1 MLRRLLG
8 IDSAGW
14 GAATGTLLLLGFGL
28 FTLFVSVADL
38 REAARIAPEKRTCA
52 SWLKDPSGPR
62 WVELSGCKLDLAS
75 AASRKWKGW
84 LSVRDGGVTGAKYLE
99 LFIPIV
105 AGGDDVGRQDDPPV
119 AVLATQNT
127 ELLALVDGIDAIPPE
142 EVGAYLDAHGSAF
155 RTALEPEKLTGYV
168 EPVKSLASRTALTS
182 ITAENA
188 VVLEQDKQ
196 PPRANA
202 LFGVVVG
209 LFCIALAVRTMGRRY
224 LVERDNTL

>member
-1 MLRRLLG
+1 VLRRLLG
-8 IDSAGW
+8 IDSVGW
-14 GAATGTLLLLGFGL
+14 GAAAGTLLLLGFGL
-28 FTLFVSVADL
+28 FVLFVSIADL

-105 AGGDDVGRQDDPPV
+105 ADQPIDPPV

-127 ELLALVDGIDAIPPE
+127 ELLALVDGIDAVPPE
-142 EVGAYLDAHGSAF
+142 EVGAYLEAHGDAF
-155 RTALEPEKLTGYV
+155 RAALEPEKLTGYV
-168 EPVKSLASRTALTS
+168 EPVKSLASRTALAA

-188 VVLEQDKQ
+188 VVLEQNKQ

-202 LFGVVVG
+202 VFGVVVG
-209 LFCIALAVRTMGRRY
+209 LFCIAMAVRTMGRRY
-224 LVERDNTL
+224 LVERDDSM